1 MFFEG
6 EPSKITFVGGI
17 GGAGE
22 VNLAGFFGV
31 LTLSREPSIPGSAF
45 FTNVKSKQ
53 MELKWKL
60 SVVAKNRQE
69 SFKICFFNPFPE
81 LQVEKIRASN
91 YMYDQLKS

>member
-22 VNLAGFFGV
+22 VNLVEFFGV

-45 FTNVKSKQ
+45 FHKRKIQTDGVKIKVKCCSKAQ
-53 MELKWKL
+53 T
-60 SVVAKNRQE
+60 
-69 SFKICFFNPFPE
+69 KIFQDLFFH
-81 LQVEKIRASN
+81 
-91 YMYDQLKS
+91 

>member
-53 MELKWKL
+53 MELK
-60 SVVAKNRQE
+60 
-69 SFKICFFNPFPE
+69 
-81 LQVEKIRASN
+81 
-91 YMYDQLKS
+91 